1 MFYDSF
7 KISLIFVI
15 LFYNQNHDHNILKL
29 LDILKIF
36 LSPQVKESVIISNKY
51 GIYELPHELSND

>member
-51 GIYELPHELSND
+51 GIY